1 MTSPT
6 TFSVVSWIDP
16 QDREPTDPRWTRAY
30 GTAPTRQAA
39 IRLAEE
45 FLAAGTDYIVVTATE
60 TVHFGRTPSRQS
72 SSPRRR

>member
-6 TFSVVSWIDP
+6 TFSVISWIDP
-16 QDREPTDPRWTRAY
+16 NDRDRTERRWTRAY
-30 GTAPTRQAA
+30 GTAPTKQDA

-45 FLAAGTDYIVVTATE
+45 VLAAGTDYIIVTATE

-72 SSPRRR
+72 SSVRRR